1 MRKEFEDADLSEVT
15 ELQVV
20 GTDVSS
26 RAGIS
31 ESVSET
37 FYRALELMN
46 RKTKPP
52 GSFFPPLRP
61 RSITD

>member
-1 MRKEFEDADLSEVT
+1 MRKEFEDADLSEVA

-31 ESVSET
+31 
-37 FYRALELMN
+37 
-46 RKTKPP
+46 
-52 GSFFPPLRP
+52 
-61 RSITD
+61 